1 MLGRQR
7 VTGIRKP
14 GRDSTLPYLLIL
26 PSFLLLTFF
35 LLYPMGRALINSFF
49 NYQRTKPKQF
59 GFIGLENYIKI
70 FTNDSRFVP
79 SLLVSLKWVVIEVGL
94 QVVIGLT
101 AALLLNQYFRGRGF
115 ARTICFA
122 PWAISGV
129 LTGILWLLIYDDNF
143 GLLNNLLRSFGLE
156 THSYLG
162 DRNLAF
168 GSVVIAEL
176 WRGIPFLAISCLAAL
191 QNIPSDINEAAR
203 VDGAGRPT
211 ILFRITL
218 PFIRESVVY
227 AALMRCIWAFQS
239 VDLIMTMT
247 NGGPLQRTTTFALYI
262 YNKSVVEGNYGY
274 GSALA
279 MVSFL
284 ILSIFTILYL
294 RANSFGRADAQ

>member
-1 MLGRQR
+1 MASKARGLNTRRLKEDR
-7 VTGIRKP
+7 V
-14 GRDSTLPYLLIL
+14 LPYALLL
-26 PSFLLLTFF
+26 PSFLFLAVF
-35 LLYPMGRALINSFF
+35 LLYPMGRALFNSFL
-49 NYQRTKPKQF
+49 NYQRTKPKQY
-59 GFIGLENYIKI
+59 GWIGLENYVRI
-70 FTNDSRFVP
+70 FTGDSKFVTA
-79 SLLVSLKWVVIEVGL
+79 LGISLKWVVIEVGL

-101 AALLLNQYFRGRGF
+101 AALLLNRKFRGQGF
-115 ARTICFA
+115 SRTICFA

-143 GLLNNLLRSFGLE
+143 GLLNNLLSSWGVATRSW
-156 THSYLG
+156 LG

-176 WRGIPFLAISCLAAL
+176 WRGIPFLAITCLAAL
-191 QNIPSDINEAAR
+191 QSISEDIYEAAK
-203 VDGAGRPT
+203 VDGAGRLVT
-211 ILFRITL
+211 LFRITL

-247 NGGPLQRTTTFALYI
+247 NGGPLGRTTTLALYI

-279 MVSFL
+279 ILSFL
-284 ILSIFTILYL
+284 MLSVFTVVYL
-294 RANSFGRADAQ
+294 RANAFGKEDA

>member
-1 MLGRQR
+1 MASKERSI
-7 VTGIRKP
+7 GIRRLK
-14 GRDSTLPYLLIL
+14 GDTLLPYTLIL
-26 PSFLLLTFF
+26 PSFLFLAVF
-35 LLYPMGRALINSFF
+35 LLYPMGRALFNSFMD
-49 NYQRTKPKQF
+49 YQRTKPKQY
-59 GFIGLENYIKI
+59 GWVGLDNYARI
-70 FTNDSRFVP
+70 FTNDTRFLGVLGI
-79 SLLVSLKWVVIEVGL
+79 SFKWVIVEVGL

-101 AALLLNQYFRGRGF
+101 AALLLNRKFRGQGF

-129 LTGILWLLIYDDNF
+129 LTGILWMLIYDDNF
-143 GLLNNLLRSFGLE
+143 GLLNNLLSASGYA

-176 WRGIPFLAISCLAAL
+176 WRGVPFLAITCLAAL
-191 QNIPSDINEAAR
+191 QSIPEDVYEAAK
-203 VDGAGRPT
+203 VDGAGRVIT
-211 ILFRITL
+211 LFRITL

-247 NGGPLQRTTTFALYI
+247 NGGPLGRTTTLALYI

-279 MVSFL
+279 MISFL
-284 ILSIFTILYL
+284 ILSVFTVIYL
-294 RANSFGRADAQ
+294 RFNAFGKEEA